1 LPALFC
7 SQDYHKSSPIFTIS
21 TNLRSA
27 SRKYKLNPRKQGVAL
42 RRDFFRTSQS
52 HDNCQSDISP
62 NTRHVSHKTM
72 RPEEKNSKALTH
84 TPSMTKKKSGVE
96 LEMKAKKKKVS
107 RIIE

>member
-1 LPALFC
+1 
-7 SQDYHKSSPIFTIS
+7 
-21 TNLRSA
+21 
-27 SRKYKLNPRKQGVAL
+27 
-42 RRDFFRTSQS
+42 
-52 HDNCQSDISP
+52 
-62 NTRHVSHKTM
+62 M